1 MKRLELLDYGR
12 FFAAL
17 IVVAYHYTF
26 NGIVNGKIDSISHI
40 PAVIEVTKYG
50 YLGVELFF
58 MISGYVIFF
67 SAKNRSAAKFAE
79 SRAIRLF
86 PAYWIAILFTSFFA
100 LQWGGDLMSVSPTQI
115 VVNFSM
121 MQSFVG
127 IGHVDGVY
135 WTLVYEISFYF
146 AVFAFLFFGLQ
157 KYLDSIFVFWPI
169 LFFVAILFG
178 IQSKPYLGGYYYY
191 FSAGALFAVLANKFD
206 RKAVLSL
213 LVTYALCI
221 YFSAGKAGQLT
232 DSKGVEYSAIVIG
245 VVVTSFFALFAYQN
259 SKKGRSLSLPMSRMA
274 GALTYP
280 IYLIHAHFGY
290 MFLSQFATEENK
302 IAIYL
307 LTVSIVL
314 IVALTLHLVIEK
326 RLHVAWKKL
335 FYCTIYRPLEHAQTS
350 ARKVHFAYNN
360 RIN

>member
-17 IVVAYHYTF
+17 IVVAFHYTF
-26 NGIVNGKIDSISHI
+26 NGIANGKIDSISHI
-40 PAVIEVTKYG
+40 PSVIEVTKYG

-67 SAKNRSAAKFAE
+67 SAKNRTAAKFAE
-79 SRAIRLF
+79 SRAIRLY
-86 PAYWIAILFTSFFA
+86 PAYWFAILFTSFFA
-100 LQWGGDLMSVSPTQI
+100 LKWGGDLMSVYPSQI
-115 VVNFSM
+115 VANFSM

-135 WTLVYEISFYF
+135 WTLAYEVSFYF
-146 AVFAFLFFGLQ
+146 AVFTLLFFGLQ
-157 KYLDSIFVFWPI
+157 KYLDSIFIYWPI
-169 LFFVAILFG
+169 LFCIAMVFG
-178 IQSKPYLGGYYYY
+178 IQEKPYLGGYYYY
-191 FSAGALFAVLANKFD
+191 FSAGALFAVLANKIERRAIF
-206 RKAVLSL
+206 SL
-213 LVTYALCI
+213 VVTYVLCV
-221 YFSAGKAGQLT
+221 YFSASKAGYLT

-245 VVVTSFFALFAYQN
+245 VVVTSFFILFVYQN
-259 SKKGRSLSLPMSRMA
+259 SKKGRSLNLPMSRMA
-274 GALTYP
+274 GALTYS

-302 IAIYL
+302 VLMYL

-314 IVALTLHLVIEK
+314 TTALAIHLLIEK
-326 RLHVAWKKL
+326 RLHFVWKKL
-335 FYCTIYRPLEHAQTS
+335 FHHTIGLPLNHAQTLQ
-350 ARKVHFAYNN
+350 RKAQLAYNN